1 MLLYGPAPRHICF
14 FFWGEINKMD
24 ELDYSQDVTFGMEA
38 AGMEGGGHRKKK
50 AASKKKKPAA
60 KKTTAATWKRTAR
73 KVTIKK
79 ARGPD
84 VTKTVYRN
92 SATGELRVRKLVSRS
107 DGSKRVSYVSF

>member
-1 MLLYGPAPRHICF
+1 
-14 FFWGEINKMD
+14 MD
-24 ELDYSQDVTFGMEA
+24 ELDFSQDATFGMEA
-38 AGMEGGGHRKKK
+38 AGMEAGMEGGGHRKKK
-50 AASKKKKPAA
+50 ASSAKK
-60 KKTTAATWKRTAR
+60 KKTTAGKKKASSSVATWKRTAR